1 MFNQQI
7 WPITSLRP
15 RDALARVC
23 SSSLPPGWRCVRLFS
38 CFWLHTWCMHPKHN
52 AMTQYLSYW
61 RGGQAGDQ
69 YPHKPITHPCSS
81 LDLHYHLPWRHM
93 HGQMIGSPHLPSPTY
108 VSPRHIS
115 WHPGLW
121 LWTSFIQ
128 QTHLSR
134 FVFIPTKDKIEI
146 STSTDRRDS
155 SESHI
160 RAQWIK
166 FWCAH
171 LFRIEALFQCVCQ
184 GVCSEAEIRF
194 FSFFFKSYRSPY
206 GTLWLRQDVI
216 SI

>member
-1 MFNQQI
+1 MTESCTEISQIFNQQI
-7 WPITSLRP
+7 WPVISP
-15 RDALARVC
+15 HPWDALACVC
-23 SSSLPPGWRCVRLFS
+23 SPPFMLPPPHC
-38 CFWLHTWCMHPKHN
+38 LHTWCMHPKHN

-81 LDLHYHLPWRHM
+81 LDLHYHLPWRHLD
-93 HGQMIGSPHLPSPTY
+93 GQMIGPHLPSPTY
-108 VSPRHIS
+108 ISPRHIS

-155 SESHI
+155 SESHVC
-160 RAQWIK
+160 AQWIR

-184 GVCSEAEIRF
+184 PR
-194 FSFFFKSYRSPY
+194 
-206 GTLWLRQDVI
+206 
-216 SI
+216 